1 MSDEERP
8 PAPPM
13 RLTSTKDSSMS
24 PASKPLPSAPVDEK
38 KKKAATFRFFKG
50 DEKYSKKKPEISYP
64 TQFEHTI
71 HVGFDPVTSE
81 FTVSCK
87 FEIYFTEF
95 YTVLCSNRN
104 EFRSN
109 LSAAFLMNK
118 S

>member
-50 DEKYSKKKPEISYP
+50 DEKCKLCNLTTLKSKN
-64 TQFEHTI
+64 
-71 HVGFDPVTSE
+71 GL
-81 FTVSCK
+81 TVKGK
-87 FEIYFTEF
+87 FCFWRRFFNMITYN
-95 YTVLCSNRN
+95 Y
-104 EFRSN
+104 
-109 LSAAFLMNK
+109 
-118 S
+118 

>member
-50 DEKYSKKKPEISYP
+50 DEDRKCKLCNLTTLKSKY
-64 TQFEHTI
+64 
-71 HVGFDPVTSE
+71 G
-81 FTVSCK
+81 
-87 FEIYFTEF
+87 
-95 YTVLCSNRN
+95 
-104 EFRSN
+104 
-109 LSAAFLMNK
+109 LSLKRILLMA
-118 S
+118 SIR

>member
-50 DEKYSKKKPEISYP
+50 DEKCKLCNLTTLKSKNGLTVKGKFCFWRRFFNMITYNTECLR
-64 TQFEHTI
+64 FEEKARDLLPDSVRAHDSR
-71 HVGFDPVTSE
+71 G
-81 FTVSCK
+81 
-87 FEIYFTEF
+87 
-95 YTVLCSNRN
+95 
-104 EFRSN
+104 FRS
-109 LSAAFLMNK
+109 SDV
-118 S
+118 